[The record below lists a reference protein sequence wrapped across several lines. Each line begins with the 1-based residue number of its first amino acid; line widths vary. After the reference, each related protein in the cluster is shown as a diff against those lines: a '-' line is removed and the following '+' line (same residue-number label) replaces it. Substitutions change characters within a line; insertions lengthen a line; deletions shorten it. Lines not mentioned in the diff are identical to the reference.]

1 MWKTPS
7 TPGRCGTCDAEGV
20 DLAAIVLH
28 EPDRDERLQR
38 HAERGEVDVD
48 PVAAHGAEALQ
59 AAESERYG
67 GLGDADLG
75 GEGGARRARVGG
87 ERLQQRAV
95 DAIEFGFLRHE
106 SGSFEVDLQKLRDF
120 ECIARIVQAEFAVC
134 DRFCFIRGMQTSSS
148 QFETRAVHGGMTG
161 VRESGSH
168 VPVIDFSTTN
178 PLGSVETGGLSYE
191 ELATGHDLGEGR
203 SAVYQRL
210 WQPGVARF
218 EESLAGLEGTDGA
231 VAFASGMAA
240 LAATLIATV
249 AAGRPHVVA
258 VRPLYGGTDHVLES
272 GLLGTRGHVDGC
284 RRHRRRDR
292 ARHRARHRR
301 DAGEPDARAPRPRG
315 RWRMP
320 RATCR
325 VLVDNTF
332 ATPVLQRPV
341 EHGATLVLH
350 SATKYLGGHGD
361 VMGGVV
367 AADRDWVERLRRVRA
382 LTGGLLHPMAAYLL
396 HRGLRT
402 LPVRVRAQQET
413 ASVLAERLLAH
424 PAVARVHYPGLPGQ
438 DPAGLIG
445 TQLDGPGSIIALEL
459 AGGYDAAAR
468 FTESCE
474 LVTHAVSL
482 GGVDS
487 LVQHPASLTHRPV
500 AGEAKPGRRRRAPR
514 RSGSSTSTTSRTT

>member
-1 MWKTPS
+1 
-7 TPGRCGTCDAEGV
+7 
-20 DLAAIVLH
+20 
-28 EPDRDERLQR
+28 
-38 HAERGEVDVD
+38 
-48 PVAAHGAEALQ
+48 
-59 AAESERYG
+59 
-67 GLGDADLG
+67 
-75 GEGGARRARVGG
+75 
-87 ERLQQRAV
+87 
-95 DAIEFGFLRHE
+95 
-106 SGSFEVDLQKLRDF
+106 
-120 ECIARIVQAEFAVC
+120 
-134 DRFCFIRGMQTSSS
+134 MQTSSS
-148 QFETRAVHGGMTG
+148 QFETRAVHGGMSG
-161 VRESGSH
+161 VRASGSH

-178 PLGSVETGGLSYE
+178 PLPSVETGGLSYE

-231 VAFASGMAA
+231 VAFGSGMAA
-240 LAATLIATV
+240 LAATLIA
-249 AAGRPHVVA
+249 AASAGTPHVVA

-272 GLLGTRGHVDGC
+272 GLLGTRVTWTDAAGIAEAIEADTGLVVVETPANPTLELVDL
-284 RRHRRRDR
+284 RRVV
-292 ARHRARHRR
+292 
-301 DAGEPDARAPRPRG
+301 DAAGDVP
-315 RWRMP
+315 
-320 RATCR
+320 

-332 ATPVLQRPV
+332 ATPVLQRPA
-341 EHGATLVLH
+341 EFGAALVLH

-402 LPVRVRAQQET
+402 LPVRVRAQQAT
-413 ASVLAERLLAH
+413 AQELAERLGEH
-424 PAVARVHYPGLPGQ
+424 PAVARVRYPGLPGQ
-438 DPAGLIG
+438 DPAGLVG
-445 TQLDGPGSIIALEL
+445 TQLEGPGSIIALEL

-468 FTESCE
+468 FTEACE

-500 AGEAKPGRRRRAPR
+500 AGEAKPGAAVVRLSIGLEHVDDLTADLMAALDAAAEVGGLATRAR
-514 RSGSSTSTTSRTT
+514 HHATVA

>member
-1 MWKTPS
+1 
-7 TPGRCGTCDAEGV
+7 
-20 DLAAIVLH
+20 
-28 EPDRDERLQR
+28 
-38 HAERGEVDVD
+38 
-48 PVAAHGAEALQ
+48 
-59 AAESERYG
+59 
-67 GLGDADLG
+67 
-75 GEGGARRARVGG
+75 
-87 ERLQQRAV
+87 
-95 DAIEFGFLRHE
+95 
-106 SGSFEVDLQKLRDF
+106 
-120 ECIARIVQAEFAVC
+120 
-134 DRFCFIRGMQTSSS
+134 MQTSSS
-148 QFETRAVHGGMTG
+148 QFETRAVHGGMRG
-161 VRESGSH
+161 VRTSGSH

-178 PLGSVETGGLSYE
+178 PLGSVEAGGLSYE

-218 EESLAGLEGTDGA
+218 EESLGGLEGTEGA

-240 LAATLIATV
+240 LAATLIAT
-249 AAGRPHVVA
+249 ASAGKPHVVA

-272 GLLGTRGHVDGC
+272 GLLGTEVTWS
-284 RRHRRRDR
+284 
-292 ARHRARHRR
+292 
-301 DAGEPDARAPRPRG
+301 DAAGIAAAIRPDTGLVIVETPANPTLELLDLRTVTDAAGDVP
-315 RWRMP
+315 
-320 RATCR
+320 

-332 ATPVLQRPV
+332 ATPVLQRPA
-341 EHGATLVLH
+341 EFGATLVLH

-367 AADRDWVERLRRVRA
+367 AGDKYWVERLRRVRA

-402 LPVRVRAQQET
+402 LPVRVLAQQET
-413 ASVLAERLLAH
+413 ARVLAERLLAH
-424 PAVARVHYPGLPGQ
+424 PAVTHVHYPGLPGQ
-438 DPAGLIG
+438 DPAGLLG
-445 TQLDGPGSIIALEL
+445 AQLDGPGSIIALEL

-500 AGEAKPGRRRRAPR
+500 AGEAKPRAAVVRLSIGLEHVDDLTADLMAALDAAAELGGLVAPEQA
-514 RSGSSTSTTSRTT
+514 GATAG